1 VPILRFRDACPA
13 GAADDDVRSNANVP
27 VARTPVPSGRSQGR
41 SVRDAPMMEERVVL
55 IHEVSLIQT
64 GLQLTIIIAEAGLD
78 K

>member
-1 VPILRFRDACPA
+1 
-13 GAADDDVRSNANVP
+13 
-27 VARTPVPSGRSQGR
+27 
-41 SVRDAPMMEERVVL
+41 MEERVVL